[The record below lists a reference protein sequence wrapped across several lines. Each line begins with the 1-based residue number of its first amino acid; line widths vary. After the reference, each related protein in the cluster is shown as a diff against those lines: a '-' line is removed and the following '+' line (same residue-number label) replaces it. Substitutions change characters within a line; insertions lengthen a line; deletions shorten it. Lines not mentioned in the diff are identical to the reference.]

1 MKNKKLRAHSMR
13 EIWALGATA
22 SEYRRVTREFPEDWV
37 KEFQLPADPGATA
50 ESRWIQYL
58 ESKGRLQ
65 E

>member
-37 KEFQLPADPGATA
+37 KEFQLPADPGA
-50 ESRWIQYL
+50 SICKIKG
-58 ESKGRLQ
+58 ESKN
-65 E
+65 EAHIV